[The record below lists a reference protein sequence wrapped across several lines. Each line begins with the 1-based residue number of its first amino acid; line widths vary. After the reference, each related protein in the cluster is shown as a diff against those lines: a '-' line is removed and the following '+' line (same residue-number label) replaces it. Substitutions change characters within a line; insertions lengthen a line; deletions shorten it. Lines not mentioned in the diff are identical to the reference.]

1 MPNNSPP
8 PGSSLEPGR
17 PSKAARY
24 AAWFVGASA
33 VIYGLLAGLHTLQDF
48 DLWWQLATG
57 RWVVQHHQ
65 IFSTDIFSYTAH
77 GAPWIYPV
85 FSGIVFYLAYL
96 AGGYAA
102 LSWMGAVACA
112 GTIALLIRRKS
123 IASSALALIAVPLI
137 ANRTQPRAEMFTT
150 ILFAAFVSLLWRHYR
165 TGEQSGRRSPIWL
178 LPLLMV
184 AWVNLHLGFV
194 AGLALCAA
202 YVLCELTELLRAANH
217 TAARIRL
224 QRAWPWLALTAV
236 ATLVNPW
243 GVFIYRALARQQQA
257 QNLHNTWVVEWENIR
272 PSWTS
277 LRQAIDWRDPQSS
290 FWWLLA
296 IALICAGIAL
306 WRKHWGAA
314 ILLLGSAYLTLQHV
328 RFQALFACIAV
339 VVGGSLLDDAWL
351 TARMNDDKALA
362 AAKRRNKEKA
372 QLQQQNHA
380 AWGAGGLVLVIALLT
395 GLAVVRS
402 TDLITNRYYLRSSQL
417 SLFGTGL
424 SWWFPQRALD
434 FIQREKLPAN
444 IFNGY
449 ALGGYLTWWLFPD
462 YLDYI
467 DGRAVPFGSELFFQ
481 AYDLSVEPPESPAWQ
496 REAEARDINTI
507 VVSLARYDG
516 IALFPQLRAFCRSQ
530 GQNEG
535 WRPVYMDDVSAV
547 FVRRTEQTA
556 LLVDRLQID
565 CDKVSFAPPAEVQAA
580 GSYRHSSSRSA
591 AESFSFLAN
600 SAEILYRLG
609 RYQEATADLDRAQA
623 IFSGNANLHWIHG
636 LLLEHAGRASEAE
649 AEFLTSLKIEPKAET
664 STVLGLFYMSQK
676 RYGDAAALFRQS
688 AETSTRPHDMWMLL
702 GQADLMMNRPQPAL
716 EALDKAEASSPFRD
730 GGETLGTNFNSM
742 VATSRAKAWYQLGDL
757 PRAVSYQEEA
767 AKLSPH
773 DSKLWLGLADLY
785 QAQGRTAEAGQA
797 RLRAAGR

>member
-1 MPNNSPP
+1 MPSHSP
-8 PGSSLEPGR
+8 EPDDSVHR
-17 PSKAARY
+17 DHPSTFLRLSAQLLAAIT
-24 AAWFVGASA
+24 

-77 GAPWIYPV
+77 GAAWIYPV
-85 FSGIVFYLAYL
+85 LSGVVFYLAYL

-102 LSWMGAVACA
+102 LSWMGSLACA
-112 GTIALLIRRKS
+112 GTIAILIRRENV
-123 IASSALALIAVPLI
+123 ASSALALIAVPLI
-137 ANRTQPRAEMFTT
+137 ANRTQPRAEMFST
-150 ILFAAFVSLLWRHYR
+150 ILFAAFLSLLWRHYR
-165 TGEQSGRRSPIWL
+165 TGKQSDGRPPIWL
-178 LPLLMV
+178 LPILMV

-202 YVLCELTELLRAANH
+202 YVLCELPKLPLVANRAA
-217 TAARIRL
+217 ARVRL
-224 QRAWPWLALTAV
+224 QRAWPWLGLTVV
-236 ATLVNPW
+236 ATLLNPW
-243 GVFIYRALARQQQA
+243 GISIYRALARQQQA
-257 QNLHNTWVVEWENIR
+257 QSLHSAWVVEWESIR
-272 PSWTS
+272 PTWTS
-277 LRQAIDWRDPQSS
+277 LRQALDWRDPQSS

-306 WRKHWGAA
+306 WRKRWGAA
-314 ILLLGSAYLTLQHV
+314 VLLLGSAYLTLRHV
-328 RFQALFACIAV
+328 RFQALFACITV
-339 VVGGSLLDDAWL
+339 VVGGSLLEEICLAVK
-351 TARMNDDKALA
+351 NDKFTEL
-362 AAKRRNKEKA
+362 AKRRIRTKA
-372 QLQQQNHA
+372 DSRQQRRA
-380 AWGAGGLVLVIALLT
+380 AWSRGGLALLVALLA
-395 GLAVVRS
+395 GLAAVRS
-402 TDLITNRYYLRSSQL
+402 TDLLTNRYYLRSSQL

-444 IFNGY
+444 IYSGY
-449 ALGGYLTWWLFPD
+449 ALGGYLTWRLFPD

-467 DGRAVPFGSELFFQ
+467 DGRAVPFGSQLFFQ

-496 REAEARDINTI
+496 REAEARNINTI

-516 IALFPQLRAFCRSQ
+516 IALFPQLRPFCQSP

-556 LLVDRLQID
+556 ALVDRLQID
-565 CDKVSFAPPAEVQAA
+565 CEKISFAPSAELQAA
-580 GSYRHSSSRSA
+580 DSSAHSISRSR
-591 AESFSFLAN
+591 AELFNFSAN
-600 SAEILYRLG
+600 STEILYTLG
-609 RYQEATADLDRAQA
+609 RYQEATAQLDRAQS
-623 IFSGNANLHWIHG
+623 IFSGNANLHWIRG

-649 AEFLTSLKIEPKAET
+649 SEFLTSLKIEPNAET
-664 STVLGLFYMSQK
+664 STVLGLFYMAQK
-676 RYGDAAALFRQS
+676 RYSDAAALFQRS

-702 GQADLMMNRPQPAL
+702 GQADLMMNQPQPAL

-730 GGETLGTNFNSM
+730 GGESLGANFNSM
-742 VATSRAKAWYQLGDL
+742 IATSRAKAWYQLGDL
-757 PRAVSYQEEA
+757 PRAVSYQEA
-767 AKLSPH
+767 AVKLAPN

-797 RLRAAGR
+797 RLRATGK